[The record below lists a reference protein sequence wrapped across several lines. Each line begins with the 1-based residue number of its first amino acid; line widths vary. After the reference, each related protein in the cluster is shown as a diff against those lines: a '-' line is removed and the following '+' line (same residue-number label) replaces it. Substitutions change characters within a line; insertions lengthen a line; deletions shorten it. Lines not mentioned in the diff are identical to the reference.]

1 MRKSK
6 EEHQAEL
13 DHIVRTL
20 FLRKD
25 SGNLSSILKKERI
38 TKVADLL
45 SLGTSDLENL
55 SCTSTSKETLK
66 LDPFEIGLI
75 VIFRE
80 FI

>member
-13 DHIVRTL
+13 DYIVRTL

-25 SGNLSSILKKERI
+25 SDNLSSILRKERI
-38 TKVADLL
+38 TKVVDLI
-45 SLGTSDLENL
+45 SLGISDLENI
-55 SCTSTSKETLK
+55 SCTLTSKETLK
-66 LDPFEIGLI
+66 LDPFEIGLL